1 MKKLFLIV
9 VFSFFILKSTAQS
22 GVSENSKMS
31 SFKIGVTGGIP
42 IGDTSEL
49 VSFVLGLDAYYYFLN
64 VDNKLSLGVTTGFR
78 YYFVDYNIELN
89 NIIVEVEDVRFLP
102 VAVAS
107 RYHFN
112 DTAFSLGIDLGYSFR
127 LDKDGSDGGFYF
139 RPILGYDISSDLEIN
154 ASFESISGGRTW
166 SSVNLGILYK
176 I

>member
-9 VFSFFILKSTAQS
+9 VFSFIVLKSTAQS

-112 DTAFSLGIDLGYSFR
+112 DTAFL
-127 LDKDGSDGGFYF
+127 
-139 RPILGYDISSDLEIN
+139 
-154 ASFESISGGRTW
+154 
-166 SSVNLGILYK
+166 
-176 I
+176 